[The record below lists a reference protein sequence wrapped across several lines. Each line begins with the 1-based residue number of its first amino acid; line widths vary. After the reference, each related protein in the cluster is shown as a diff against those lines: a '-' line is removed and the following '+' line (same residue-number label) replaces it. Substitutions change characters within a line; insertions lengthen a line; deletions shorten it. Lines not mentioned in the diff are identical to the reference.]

1 MENASLITDCTFS
14 PPRALEMAGS
24 FLLGGARK
32 KRWPV
37 RCKTVKSCGRSR
49 ASRKAQPRSAALALR
64 LAVLSN
70 RPPRRNRLHTTTS
83 KPTAAIP
90 HALVFS
96 TIAIAAL
103 VTASIAASVA
113 TAALATAASPP
124 LSKPVLLPRP
134 PPPSPPPSPH
144 PPSPSPRSPS
154 PCSPLPRPRRDLTRH
169 HRLTR
174 RRRHHS
180 PPVPSPPP
188 YRRRPRHHPRSLAT
202 AALVTAAIVT
212 AAARALAGLCRAR
225 ARVPRGVPRV
235 CRVGL
240 CRARLSACAARGCA
254 SLGDLSQ

>member
-14 PPRALEMAGS
+14 PPQALEMAGS

-70 RPPRRNRLHTTTS
+70 RPPRCNRLHTTTS

-103 VTASIAASVA
+103 ATASIAASVA

-154 PCSPLPRPRRDLTRH
+154 PYCRPRRDLTRH

-254 SLGDLSQ
+254 SWGDLSQ

>member
-1 MENASLITDCTFS
+1 
-14 PPRALEMAGS
+14 MAGS

-37 RCKTVKSCGRSR
+37 RGKTVKSCGRSR
-49 ASRKAQPRSAALALR
+49 ASRKAQPRSAALSLR

-70 RPPRRNRLHTTTS
+70 RPPPNVRRHCRNRLHTS

-103 VTASIAASVA
+103 ATASIAASVA

-169 HRLTR
+169 HHLTR

-180 PPVPSPPP
+180 PPAPSPPP

-240 CRARLSACAARGCA
+240 CRARLSACAARGCGLCL
-254 SLGDLSQ
+254 LG